1 MHLIWNGHHISLL
14 YCKECVDG
22 RTQSVWSQVVPN
34 PLWCSRCSLLT
45 RYWLATNSLLWC
57 AAAAVSHVAAVA
69 AWRACLRLLT
79 NNWSNHMFH
88 LSCLFWVSFQRWW
101 CFSTIEF
108 LTNFF
113 FCALSFLKR
122 FFHNMSNKFCN
133 VFCEWFR
140 KICPVPRINT
150 VSSILKKI

>member
-1 MHLIWNGHHISLL
+1 MVTTFRYSTV
-14 YCKECVDG
+14 ERVDG

-79 NNWSNHMFH
+79 NNWSNRVTTCFICHVFFGKFSALVMFLENRVPH
-88 LSCLFWVSFQRWW
+88 KLLLAHS
-101 CFSTIEF
+101 
-108 LTNFF
+108 
-113 FCALSFLKR
+113 ALSFLKR
-122 FFHNMSNKFCN
+122 FFFITCQISFVMSF
-133 VFCEWFR
+133 
-140 KICPVPRINT
+140 
-150 VSSILKKI
+150 VSS

>member
-1 MHLIWNGHHISLL
+1 MVTTFR
-14 YCKECVDG
+14 YCTVERVDG

-79 NNWSNHMFH
+79 NNWSNHMFR
-88 LSCLFWVSFQRWW
+88 LWCLFWVSFQRWW

-113 FCALSFLKR
+113 LRTARSVSWSD

-133 VFCEWFR
+133 VLCEWFR
-140 KICPVPRINT
+140 KICSVPRINT
-150 VSSILKKI
+150 VSLILKKI